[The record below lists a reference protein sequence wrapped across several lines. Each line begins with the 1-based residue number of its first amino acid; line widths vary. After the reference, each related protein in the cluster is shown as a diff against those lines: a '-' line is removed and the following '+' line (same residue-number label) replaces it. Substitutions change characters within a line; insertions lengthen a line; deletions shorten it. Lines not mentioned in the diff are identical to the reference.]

1 MSKLKERLFLDE
13 SRLNGRKINP
23 GKQLPLL
30 EIDKGLTR
38 LEAAKRN
45 PDIPIYLVGI
55 LSSGD
60 KVNRNGRLYPWS
72 ILKKECERYFEELVK
87 TGMAHGELD
96 HPEDSAT
103 PMLKNASHIIEDIW
117 FKGKDVWGKLK
128 LYNAYMP
135 PSAPGL
141 MARGILLNDGKIGIS
156 SRALGSLDESV
167 SYDCDVV
174 AEDLEIACWDLVSFA
189 SNHGS
194 EKLEMQ
200 MEAKMKRKAT
210 QMLLTESQCFGGMCG
225 IKNPL
230 NEKQQ
235 SSLLLTEAEKT
246 YVNILGVEE
255 FLRVYLKN
263 KI

>member
-1 MSKLKERLFLDE
+1 MSTLKERLLLDE
-13 SRLNGRKINP
+13 SRLNGRKLRP
-23 GKQLPLL
+23 GVRMPLL
-30 EIDKGLTR
+30 EVDKGLTR
-38 LEAAKRN
+38 IEAAKRDPN
-45 PDIPIYLVGI
+45 IPIYMVGI

-60 KVNRNGRLYPWS
+60 KVNRNGRLYPWP
-72 ILKKECERYFEELVK
+72 ILKKECERYFEHMVK

-103 PMLKNASHIIEDIW
+103 PMLKNASHKIEDIW
-117 FKGKDVWGKLK
+117 YKGKDVWGKIK

-135 PSAPGL
+135 PTAPGL
-141 MARGILLNDGKIGIS
+141 MARGILLNDGVIGIS

-194 EKLEMQ
+194 EKWELSES
-200 MEAKMKRKAT
+200 KKRQPKKA
-210 QMLLTESQCFGGMCG
+210 LLTESQCFGGMCG

-230 NEKQQ
+230 NESQQ
-235 SSLLLTEAEKT
+235 SSLMLTEAEQT
-246 YVNILGVEE
+246 YINILGVEK
-255 FLRVYLKN
+255 FLQVYYN
-263 KI
+263 KK